1 MDVIDKKIL
10 SLLAVDADIS
20 ATRLGE
26 EVRLSIPAVNKR
38 LARLKADGIIKRHT
52 VITDGRAVGKS
63 VMAFILIVVRYG
75 DNISTFLEYMES
87 DPDVLEC
94 YAVAGEYDY
103 LIKVAA
109 RDVESLEQK
118 LLYIK
123 SRKGVVK
130 SYTMLSLQ
138 EHKFAPTVLPDPDEN
153 DRD

>member
-10 SLLAVDADIS
+10 FLLSVDADIS

-26 EVRLSIPAVNKR
+26 EVGLSIPAVNKR

-75 DNISTFLEYMES
+75 DNISTFLEYMEC

-138 EHKFAPTVLPDPDEN
+138 EHKFAPTVLPDTDEN
-153 DRD
+153 DRA

>member
-10 SLLAVDADIS
+10 SLLSVDADIS

-26 EVRLSIPAVNKR
+26 EVGLSIPAVNKR

-75 DNISTFLEYMES
+75 DNISNFLEYMES
-87 DPDVLEC
+87 DHDVLEC